1 MRAPHAAF
9 ALVVTSLLTATA
21 IAQQS
26 APKTPE
32 DLTRYFDVPEGIE
45 VKLWAESPLL
55 SNPTAIDVDA
65 EGRVWVAEGVNYR
78 RWNGRNPGIER
89 PNGDR
94 IVVLADTTGSGVC
107 DRATIFAEDKDLVA
121 PLGVCALEGKVIV
134 SCSPNAF
141 IYTDTDGDGKSDK
154 KEVFLT
160 GFGGHDHDHGLHSFV
175 VGPDGRYWLAVG
187 NAGPHLVTDKSGFH
201 LRSGSLYRDGG
212 QFQADN
218 HPGLVSDDGRVWTG
232 GLILRV
238 DPDGRNLTVMAH
250 NFRNEYEVALDSFGR
265 FYTEDNDDDGN
276 QGCRTLEC
284 LEGGNHG
291 YFSADGSRY
300 WNADRRPGQNTQDAH
315 WHQDDPGVVPFGT
328 VNGAG
333 GPTGVCVYESD
344 VLGHDLDGSVLN
356 ADAGRNRVWAH
367 QRKKKG
373 AGQELVQHVLIA
385 AKSGEGAEKNASWFR
400 PSDVC
405 VAPDGSVFVAD
416 WSDPGVGGHAAG
428 DTKSYGR
435 ILHLVPK
442 GRALT
447 AKKFDVSTPEG
458 RSEALASPNLQR
470 RAAAAN
476 AMRALGP
483 KLEAELWPD
492 SNAELSARSNVAE
505 SRLQMRKLSVFST
518 TPEFDTRT
526 LQRMLAIRD
535 DTAAAAMRL
544 VRGGLRPKELADSKE
559 LARFYL
565 EASKN
570 PDPEVRAEVALALR
584 DLSFEDSAPALI
596 QIALGYDGK
605 DRRYLEAFGIGA
617 SGKEEKLWPLLV
629 PELRGGSPV
638 MWSTAFSNIAW
649 RLHPVAAIDGL
660 VERANSG
667 GFPFEDRK
675 LMIDALAFMHDRK
688 AAEAVLELAVGG
700 PTDARSYA
708 AWWIRNRDEND
719 WSEYK
724 LARELGGDTLAD
736 AELVVKSGVVTNGA
750 KSLDVPIAGA
760 KKLWLVVTD
769 GGNGNSCDWAD
780 WIEPKLTTDRGE
792 LPLTSI
798 AWASAQAGWG
808 EARVGKNCNGGALHV
823 DGHAYTDG
831 IGTHAPSVIAYDL
844 PAGATRLVVQAAVDD
859 GGSKQASHATS
870 VEFQVWI
877 DSGARALDRKKL
889 ETALIQTSTK
899 PEDVEIAAEKLC
911 ADKDGGFALIQL
923 AEQGKLP
930 PRAKLAVEKHIFQ
943 NPDISVRAL
952 ASQHFTRTAA
962 NGAKVPSIAE
972 LSALTGDAT
981 RGASVFFGAKATCS
995 TCHTFYGRGGDVGPD
1010 LSAVRSK
1017 YKTPEILDAMLNPS
1031 AAIAFGYDAWLV
1043 ETKDEVI
1050 YTGFILSEGDNV
1062 VIKDTAGK
1070 RHVVPLS
1077 DIASRTKQKLSLMPD
1092 NVAIGLAPQD
1102 IADLAAFL
1110 QSDPKREG
1118 KRGTPIELF
1127 DGKTLD
1133 GWTFFLTDKNAKMS
1147 DVWSIHDG
1155 VLRCKGQPIGYL
1167 RTVKDYANFVLD
1179 VDWRFDP
1186 KESPGN
1192 SGVLLRMQAPDK
1204 VWPKSIEAQLES
1216 RNAGDI
1222 WNIDDVSMVVD
1233 TTRTEGRHTEKAQ
1246 MCNEKPIGEWNHYH
1260 ITLDGG
1266 ELTLEVNGV
1275 VQNRASWCDETP
1287 GKICLQSEGA
1297 VIEFKKVTL
1306 TPIER

>member
-1 MRAPHAAF
+1 MRAPHAVLV
-9 ALVVTSLLTATA
+9 LVVPSLLTATA
-21 IAQQS
+21 LAQQA
-26 APKTPE
+26 APKAPE
-32 DLTRYFDVPEGIE
+32 DLTRFFEVPEGIE

-78 RWNGRNPGIER
+78 RWNGRNPGLER
-89 PNGDR
+89 KNGDR
-94 IVVLADTTGSGVC
+94 IVVLADTAGSGAC

-121 PLGVCALEGKVIV
+121 PLGVCALGDKVIV
-134 SCSPNAF
+134 SCSPSAF

-175 VGPDGRYWLAVG
+175 VGPDGRYWFAVG
-187 NAGPHLVTDKSGFH
+187 NAGPHIVTDKGGFH

-212 QFQADN
+212 EFPADN

-238 DPDGRNLTVMAH
+238 DPDGKNLTVMAH

-300 WNADRRPGQNTQDAH
+300 WSADRRPGQNTQDAH

-328 VNGAG
+328 INGAG

-344 VLGHDLDGSVLN
+344 VLGRDLDGCVLN

-373 AGQELVQHVLIA
+373 SGQELVQHVLIA

-428 DTKSYGR
+428 DTQSYGR

-442 GRALT
+442 GRALS
-447 AKKFDVSTPEG
+447 AAKFDVSTPKG
-458 RSEALASPNLQR
+458 RAEALASPNMQR
-470 RAAAAN
+470 RGAAASALRAMGSRAEGELLRLPLVEPAN
-476 AMRALGP
+476 
-483 KLEAELWPD
+483 E
-492 SNAELSARSNVAE
+492 NAEARVYARNAWIEAGSSGFKLKDAQSLLDEVPSATIR
-505 SRLQMRKLSVFST
+505 
-518 TPEFDTRT
+518 
-526 LQRMLAIRD
+526 AI
-535 DTAAAAMRL
+535 
-544 VRGGLRPKELADSKE
+544 RGGLRPKELRDPKA
-559 LARFYL
+559 LAQFYL

-570 PDPEVRAEVALALR
+570 PDPEVRAEVAIALR

-617 SGKEEKLWPLLV
+617 SGKEEQLWPLLV
-629 PELRGGSPV
+629 PELRGASAM
-638 MWSTAFSNIAW
+638 MWSTAFTNIAW
-649 RLHPVAAIDGL
+649 RLHPIAALDGL

-667 GFPFEDRK
+667 GFPIEDRK
-675 LMIDALAFMHDRK
+675 QMIDALAFIRDRK
-688 AAEAVLELAVGG
+688 AAEAVLNLAVGG
-700 PTDARSYA
+700 PADTRSYA

-719 WSEYK
+719 WREYK
-724 LARELGGDTLAD
+724 LAREVGGDSLAD
-736 AELVVKSGVVTNGA
+736 AELAASSGLVKTGA
-750 KSLDVPIAGA
+750 KDLDVALAGA

-792 LPLTSI
+792 IALSSI
-798 AWASAQAGWG
+798 PWTSAQAGWG
-808 EARVGKNCNGGALHV
+808 DAHVGKNCNNGAIQV
-823 DGHAYTDG
+823 DGQKFADG

-844 PAGATRLVVQAAVDD
+844 PAGATRLRVKAAVDD
-859 GGSKQASHATS
+859 GGAKQASHATS

-877 DSGARALDRKKL
+877 DSSARAGERRKL
-889 ETALIQTSTK
+889 EVTLTSAATK
-899 PEDVEIAAEKLC
+899 PEDLEIAASKLC
-911 ADKDGGFALIQL
+911 ADRDGGFALIRL
-923 AEQGKLP
+923 AETGKLP
-930 PRAKLAVEKHIFQ
+930 APALAAVSKHIFQ

-952 ASQHFTRTAA
+952 ASQHFTRPAS
-962 NGAKVPSIAE
+962 NGAKMPSIAE
-972 LSALTGDAT
+972 LSALTGDAA
-981 RGASVFFGAKATCS
+981 RGAKLFFGTKAACS
-995 TCHTFYGRGGDVGPD
+995 TCHTFAGRGGDVGPE
-1010 LSAVRSK
+1010 LTAVRSK
-1017 YKTPEILDAMLNPS
+1017 YKTPELLDALLNPS

-1043 ETKDEVI
+1043 ETRDEMI

-1077 DIASRTKQKLSLMPD
+1077 EITSRTKQKLSLMPD
-1092 NVAIGLAPQD
+1092 NIAMGLAPQE
-1102 IADLAAFL
+1102 IADLVLFL
-1110 QSDPKREG
+1110 QSDPKQPG
-1118 KRGTPIELF
+1118 KRGTPVELF
-1127 DGKTLD
+1127 DGRTME
-1133 GWTFFLTDKNAKMS
+1133 GWTYFLTDPKAKME

-1155 VLRCKGQPIGYL
+1155 VLRCKGNPIGYI
-1167 RTVKDYANFVLD
+1167 RTVKDYTNYVLD

-1186 KESPGN
+1186 KEAPGN

-1204 VWPKSIEAQLES
+1204 VWPKSMEAQLQYQS
-1216 RNAGDI
+1216 AGDI
-1222 WNIDDVSMVVD
+1222 WNIDEVSMVVD
-1233 TTRTEGRHTEKAQ
+1233 ASRTDGRHTEKAQ
-1246 MCNEKPIGEWNHYH
+1246 VCNENPIGEWNHYH

-1275 VQNRASWCDETP
+1275 VQNHASWCDEVP

-1297 VIEFKKVTL
+1297 VIEFGKVTL